1 MAVEQTF
8 WVNCN
13 PSLLSSM
20 VCDSVGQHELLA
32 LIATLDN
39 SKSPGHD
46 NIGARLIKEVKH
58 YIVEPLLHYYQPVF

>member
-1 MAVEQTF
+1 MFFTM
-8 WVNCN
+8 WY
-13 PSLLSSM
+13 M
-20 VCDSVGQHELLA
+20 VCDSVDQYELLA

-58 YIVEPLLHYYQPVF
+58 YIVEPLLHIINLSLIMVFFLTG